1 MYNFIY
7 DIPTK
12 VLFGGGQLNHL
23 HEQQMPGKKALVVI
37 SNGKSTKVNGY
48 LDRLY
53 AELDQA
59 GVEYVLFDEISP
71 NPTKDNVNKG
81 AQLLKQTNCDFVVA
95 LGGGSVMDAGKSIAL
110 VATNSGNIWD
120 YSLSGTGHKQQPKN
134 AALPIV
140 AITTTAGTGSEVDC
154 FAVISNE
161 ETEEKSGFGYKT
173 LFPTISVVDFELMM
187 TVPPK
192 YTAFQG
198 MDAFYHAA
206 ESIINK
212 NEHPM
217 GEMFALKAIELLTK
231 WLPIAY
237 KDGSNREA
245 RSNVALANSLAGYYM
260 LCTSEHTMEHA
271 LGSYSHHMP
280 HGAGLIMISHEYFKF
295 FADKQAAEDKMIKM
309 AIAMGKTDAKTGQE
323 FIDALDTLI
332 DAVGMKNLKMSDYGI
347 TTEIIKKLPKKL
359 HEVVGGDT
367 TADPLILSDTD
378 ILGIYE
384 RSFH

>member
-48 LDRLY
+48 IDRLY

-120 YSLSGTGHKQQPKN
+120 YSLSGTGHKHQPKN

-309 AIAMGKTDAKTGQE
+309 AIAMGKTGAKTGQE

-332 DAVGMKNLKMSDYGI
+332 NAVGMKNLKMSDYGI
-347 TTEIIKKLPKKL
+347 TTEIIKKLPQKL

-367 TADPLILSDTD
+367 TADPLTLSDTD

-384 RSFH
+384 RSFY